1 MEGLKSLKN
10 NIEKLERLT
19 TRERLG
25 ELLVRCG
32 VVSFSKLLDLM
43 TEHRQSTYVPF
54 GEFLV
59 DKSYI
64 SRQNLIDFLNMQKN
78 QDRVI
83 DSCLQELGLMTNEK
97 KWEKLIRHDKIGE
110 LLIRQGKI
118 NLSQLIEAIHEQENV
133 SPEMLLGDIL
143 VEKAFITPSEF
154 KIALETQQKQIQV
167 ISKSIQELTN
177 VTQLPIRVKLR
188 SINTLWQM

>member
-1 MEGLKSLKN
+1 MDGLKSLKN
-10 NIEKLERLT
+10 NIEILERLT
-19 TRERLG
+19 ARERLG
-25 ELLVRCG
+25 ELLVRWR
-32 VVSFSKLLDLM
+32 VLSFSKLLELM
-43 TEHRQSTYVPF
+43 TEHRKAAHAPF

-64 SRQNLIDFLNMQKN
+64 TRQNLIDFLDMQKN

-83 DSCLQELGLMTNEK
+83 DGCLEELGFMTNEK

-118 NLSQLIEAIHEQENV
+118 NLTQLIDSIHEQEDI
-133 SPEMLLGDIL
+133 SPEKLLGDIM
-143 VEKAFITPSEF
+143 VEKSYITNADF
-154 KIALETQQKQIQV
+154 KHALETQQKQIQV
-167 ISKSIQELTN
+167 ISKTIQELTN